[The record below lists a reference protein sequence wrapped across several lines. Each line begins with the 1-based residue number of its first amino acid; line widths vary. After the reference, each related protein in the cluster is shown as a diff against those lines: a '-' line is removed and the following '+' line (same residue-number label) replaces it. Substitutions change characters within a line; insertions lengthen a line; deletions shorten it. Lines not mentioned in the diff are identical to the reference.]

1 MVFLY
6 KTDYICAAMCSY
18 QCVRVCLLSVYNA
31 NFPVTKYLYN
41 INVSFS
47 VAMYVLRP
55 LLESTDV

>member
-1 MVFLY
+1 
-6 KTDYICAAMCSY
+6 MCSNVFVY
-18 QCVRVCLLSVYNA
+18 VCLLSVYNA

-55 LLESTDV
+55 LLESKDV